1 MMEFKSV
8 VMPGRVA
15 VDTETLTDRY
25 GKFTVEPLE
34 RGFGTT
40 LGNSLRRVLLSSVQG
55 AAVRAI
61 RITDV
66 TQEVSAIPGVV
77 EDVTDIVLNVKS
89 LRVKNHRNGPVTLY
103 LEADGGGEVTAAQ
116 IQPNPDIEILNQDLH
131 IATLADDGRLEME
144 LYVDIGRGYVSA
156 NTRDLDRYPH
166 NTILVDAVFTPI
178 ERVQY
183 MIENA
188 RVGDVT
194 DYDRL
199 ILQIWT
205 DGTVTP
211 GDAVSFGAKILKD
224 HLVIFMNFDEDEES
238 EEQSESAED
247 QDVDPVFGKGVE
259 ELELSVRSYNCL
271 KAANI
276 KTIGELV
283 QRTESEML
291 KYRNFGKKS
300 LTEIKEVLEKM
311 GLSLGM
317 TLSGKEAA
325 LGEVPSETAP
335 EAEEELET
343 ETESEA
349 EADDSSPGE

>member
-15 VDTETLTDRY
+15 VDTESLTDRY

-40 LGNSLRRVLLSSVQG
+40 LGNSLRRVLLSSIQG

-77 EDVTDIVLNVKS
+77 EDVTDIVLNVKG
-89 LRVKNHRNGPVTLY
+89 LRLKNHRNGPVTLY
-103 LEADGGGEVTAAQ
+103 LEADSEGEVTAKQ
-116 IQPNPDIEILNQDLH
+116 IQPNPDIEIMNPDLH
-131 IATLADDGRLEME
+131 IATLAGDGRLEME
-144 LYVDIGRGYVSA
+144 LYVDVGRGYVPA
-156 NTRDLDRYPH
+156 NNRDLERYPQ
-166 NTILVDAVFTPI
+166 NTILVDAIFTPI

-183 MIENA
+183 TTENA

-199 ILQIWT
+199 IIQIWT
-205 DGTVTP
+205 DGTVRPT
-211 GDAVSFGAKILKD
+211 DALSFGSKILKD
-224 HLVIFMNFDEDEES
+224 HLVIFMNFDEEEESDEEA
-238 EEQSESAED
+238 ESLDE
-247 QDVDPVFGKGVE
+247 QDVDPILAKGVE

-283 QRTESEML
+283 QRTEAEML

-300 LTEIKEVLEKM
+300 LTEIKDVLEKM
-311 GLSLGM
+311 GLSLGV
-317 TLSGKEAA
+317 TLPKKDSSAVEAQ
-325 LGEVPSETAP
+325 
-335 EAEEELET
+335 
-343 ETESEA
+343 A
-349 EADDSSPGE
+349 EADGQTVEDQPAESQTETAEPVESE

>member
-8 VMPGRVA
+8 VMPGQVVPDR
-15 VDTETLTDRY
+15 ETLTDRY

-40 LGNSLRRVLLSSVQG
+40 LGNSLRRVLLSSIQG

-61 RITDV
+61 RVADV

-77 EDVTDIVLNVKS
+77 EDVTDIVLNVKG
-89 LRVKNHRNGPVTLY
+89 LRVRNHRNGPVTLY
-103 LEADGGGEVTAAQ
+103 LEAAGEGEVLAAK
-116 IQPNPDIEILNQDLH
+116 IQPNPDIEILNPDLR
-131 IATLADDGRLEME
+131 IATLAEGGRLEME
-144 LYVDIGRGYVSA
+144 LYVDVGRGYLAA
-156 NTRDLDRYPH
+156 NTRDLDRYPQ

-183 MIENA
+183 TVENA

-199 ILQIWT
+199 IMQIWT
-205 DGTVTP
+205 DGTVRP
-211 GDAVSFGAKILKD
+211 VDALSFASKILKD
-224 HLVIFMNFDEDEES
+224 HLAIFMSFDEEEAPPP
-238 EEQSESAED
+238 EPEAEAAV
-247 QDVDPVFGKGVE
+247 DVDPVMMKGVE

-276 KTIGELV
+276 RTIGDLL
-283 QRTESEML
+283 QRTEAEML

-300 LTEIKEVLEKM
+300 LTEIKEVLAKM

-317 TLSGKEAA
+317 KPPRPEGASPPPSQ
-325 LGEVPSETAP
+325 EVARDAGQEKVSVSQAGAGDNTQRPP
-335 EAEEELET
+335 I
-343 ETESEA
+343 
-349 EADDSSPGE
+349 